1 MAAIFPSN
9 VTYFAFKTA
18 TRGELKTLL
27 MLKNGL
33 PDDYTVF
40 HNVHWTDEGEVN
52 TRFGEVDFVVVRAGK
67 VVVIEQKNGTK
78 MMESTSGLLIH
89 YFNSSKNVGD
99 QIRQSVETIREKYK
113 KLNDGIGLNLDYL
126 IYTPDYRVQN
136 INSPTLDESRIA
148 HAGSENTLPQRIVK
162 LLGNRNNKNVDDLD
176 RILGFF
182 RHEFRLIPDIHRTLE
197 SQDAQFIRSTGGV
210 CEVLQNLRG
219 SPLRL
224 KISGTAGC
232 GKSIAAVALYEKS
245 LVDGRRP
252 LFVCF
257 NRTLA
262 DHIGESVPSGGLVTT
277 FYGLCEKFLSE
288 RGHKI
293 DFSTKTTAPNFWT
306 SLQDMVIGERI
317 PDSWRFDTVI
327 VDEGQDFRPGWH
339 DIVEV
344 FQKDGGDFIWL
355 EDQMQ
360 NLTGAEPISLKN
372 MVTYDATT
380 NYRSPVRIAQ
390 YIGRVLPFEFE
401 IGNVFAGMGVAV
413 HGFIKPIEQ
422 NEIIDM
428 RIDRLV
434 KSGFKPTDIVVLTCR
449 GLASSPLADV
459 DQFGGHSVRKFTGKY
474 TEDGEQVY
482 QEGDVLFDS
491 IYRFKGQEA
500 PAVILCDV
508 SPSESNQERWEKLLF
523 CGMTRSTLR
532 LEILADKSSSW
543 FETLQ

>member
-9 VTYFAFKTA
+9 VTHFAFKTA
-18 TRGELKTLL
+18 TRVELKTLL
-27 MLKNGL
+27 MLKNWL

-78 MMESTSGLLIH
+78 MMESTSGLPIH

-113 KLNDGIGLNLDYL
+113 KLNEGIGLNLDYL
-126 IYTPDYRVQN
+126 IYTPDYRVEN

-162 LLGNRNNKNVDDLD
+162 LLGNRNNKNVDLD

-182 RHEFRLIPDIHRTLE
+182 RHEFRFIPDIHRTLE

-355 EDQMQ
+355 GDQMQ

-413 HGFIKPIEQ
+413 H
-422 NEIIDM
+422 
-428 RIDRLV
+428 
-434 KSGFKPTDIVVLTCR
+434 
-449 GLASSPLADV
+449 
-459 DQFGGHSVRKFTGKY
+459 
-474 TEDGEQVY
+474 
-482 QEGDVLFDS
+482 
-491 IYRFKGQEA
+491 
-500 PAVILCDV
+500 
-508 SPSESNQERWEKLLF
+508 
-523 CGMTRSTLR
+523 
-532 LEILADKSSSW
+532 
-543 FETLQ
+543 